1 MVSADERLFLWLN
14 GLAGRF
20 SPLDT
25 FITWVV
31 SDYLIPVGMALG
43 LVAFWFAG
51 QDADTRRRRQAGVFA
66 ALTSMALSNWVV
78 YVTNWYYFRPRPFV
92 EFPDDQ
98 VTLLFY
104 SPTDSS
110 FPANAIAAASA
121 IAIAVWWVDRRIG
134 AAFLAAAALYAFA
147 RVFAGVHYPLDV
159 AAGFAI
165 AAAVT
170 AVVFTLFRLLRPIP
184 EFVLKLARA
193 LCLA

>member
-1 MVSADERLFLWLN
+1 MVSADERLFLWIN
-14 GLAGRF
+14 GLAGEF
-20 SPLDT
+20 QPLDT

-31 SDYLIPVGMALG
+31 SDYLIPVAMALA
-43 LVAFWFAG
+43 LIAFWFAG
-51 QDADTRRRRQAGVFA
+51 QDADARKRRQVGVFA
-66 ALTSMALSNWVV
+66 ALTSMALSNWAV
-78 YVTNWYYFRPRPFV
+78 YIINWYHFRPRPFV
-92 EFPDDQ
+92 DFPDQ

-104 SPTDSS
+104 PPTDSS

-134 AAFLAAAALYAFA
+134 AAFLAAAGLYAFA

-170 AVVFTLFRLLRPIP
+170 AIVLALFRILRPIP
-184 EFVLKLARA
+184 EAVLKVARA

>member
-14 GLAGRF
+14 GLAGRY
-20 SPLDT
+20 SPVDT

-31 SDYLIPVGMALG
+31 SDYLIPVTMALG

-51 QDADTRRRRQAGVFA
+51 QDADARRRRQVGVFA
-66 ALTSMALSNWVV
+66 ALTSMALSSWAV
-78 YVTNWYYFRPRPFV
+78 YITNWYYFRPRPFA
-92 EFPDDQ
+92 ELPDQ

-104 SPTDSS
+104 PPTDSS
-110 FPANAIAAASA
+110 FPSNAIAAAGA
-121 IAIAVWWVDRRIG
+121 IAIAVWWVDRRAG
-134 AAFLAAAALYAFA
+134 AAFLAAAGLYAFA

-165 AAAVT
+165 AGVVT

-184 EFVLKLARA
+184 ELVLKLARA

>member
-20 SPLDT
+20 SPVDT

-51 QDADTRRRRQAGVFA
+51 RDADTRRRRQLGVFA
-66 ALTSMALSNWVV
+66 ALTSMALSNWAV
-78 YVTNWYYFRPRPFV
+78 YVINWYNFRPRPFV
-92 EFPDDQ
+92 ELPDQ

-104 SPTDSS
+104 PPTDSS

-159 AAGFAI
+159 LAGFAI

-184 EFVLKLARA
+184 DLVLKLARA
-193 LCLA
+193 LHLA